1 MVNWSHIHN
10 PFLYMGKHI
19 PFGPGHPDWE
29 NQLDMFDQLDAALA
43 DLHQVHPGPLAHSE
57 MLPRDT
63 VGYIPCPWCIGA
75 ADLEELQ
82 RAALSD
88 GTPRGGYPAGD
99 PECLLCE
106 GKSELPARLRQ
117 ADGYWWDWDKQVMF
131 KAGGVEQARRKAK
144 GSEPTPFYVEHGGY
158 CSVTAP

>member
-1 MVNWSHIHN
+1 
-10 PFLYMGKHI
+10 MGKHI

-88 GTPRGGYPAGD
+88 GTPRGGNPAGD